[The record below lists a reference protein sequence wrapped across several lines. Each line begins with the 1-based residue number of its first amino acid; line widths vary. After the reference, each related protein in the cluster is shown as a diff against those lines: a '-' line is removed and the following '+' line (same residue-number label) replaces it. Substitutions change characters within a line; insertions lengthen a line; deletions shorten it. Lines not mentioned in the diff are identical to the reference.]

1 MKKSILGIN
10 ISTEFPF
17 VKAGIPLTVGQNGH
31 PIAFESDSKPVAWW
45 LVCAETGEEF
55 ELDTVL
61 LQYVNGVTYYNADA
75 NLFDYLE
82 TQGVTLGGGNFYYR
96 FNIGG
101 IKDLIITGT
110 SSQSMLSVP
119 DDTPYGEYE
128 HFLSEI
134 ALPPSSGYLRRVAAS
149 GLNANNYTIAVRSTG
164 AVLLS
169 KNTPLETLFES
180 TEVLSVGSSYTL
192 KLVRNETTDQYVTG
206 PQGALGVYIK
216 GGSFGSAYQLMTAS
230 SGSNPVTDT
239 EHNACDR
246 EIFIL
251 NSGEII
257 TNPSKDGVYFKES
270 DFTLIYG
277 GVTFESIFVGGDTP
291 ESNVFRVDK
300 KLAATPPASKP
311 DWNSDWSNDFNI

>member
-82 TQGVTLGGGNFYYR
+82 TQGVTLGGGNFYYK
-96 FNIGG
+96 FQI
-101 IKDLIITGT
+101 
-110 SSQSMLSVP
+110 
-119 DDTPYGEYE
+119 
-128 HFLSEI
+128 
-134 ALPPSSGYLRRVAAS
+134 
-149 GLNANNYTIAVRSTG
+149 
-164 AVLLS
+164 
-169 KNTPLETLFES
+169 
-180 TEVLSVGSSYTL
+180 VG
-192 KLVRNETTDQYVTG
+192 D
-206 PQGALGVYIK
+206 
-216 GGSFGSAYQLMTAS
+216 
-230 SGSNPVTDT
+230 
-239 EHNACDR
+239 
-246 EIFIL
+246 
-251 NSGEII
+251 
-257 TNPSKDGVYFKES
+257 FK
-270 DFTLIYG
+270 
-277 GVTFESIFVGGDTP
+277 

-300 KLAATPPASKP
+300 KLAATPPANYP